1 MHHFIFY
8 TNACINSLSLSVLTL
23 YMYVQYLHRGIE
35 SALVSAENDPALVGE
50 LITGRQERVSDRSIS
65 LEILAYF

>member
-23 YMYVQYLHRGIE
+23 YVQYLHRGIE

-50 LITGRQERVSDRSIS
+50 LITGRQERVLDR
-65 LEILAYF
+65 

>member
-23 YMYVQYLHRGIE
+23 YVQYLHRGIE

-65 LEILAYF
+65 LEILDYF